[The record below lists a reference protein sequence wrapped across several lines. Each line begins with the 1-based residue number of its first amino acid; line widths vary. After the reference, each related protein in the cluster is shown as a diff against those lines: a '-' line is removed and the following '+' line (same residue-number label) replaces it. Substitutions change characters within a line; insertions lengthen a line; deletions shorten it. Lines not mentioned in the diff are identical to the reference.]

1 MQPEPDQ
8 ATITFTRD
16 LNSGLRRVFGTD
28 FNSDQERQSGGVA
41 AADFDN
47 DGDVDLLVVGGNTE
61 PNHLYANQGDGTFV
75 EIAADVGLDFVNWA
89 SGPAFGD
96 IDGDGDLDL
105 FIGAIDDTIFLLEN
119 RLDDVEA
126 GFVDITAGSGIIVDN
141 AISATFFDYDSDGYL
156 DLFLTHWGIKRQPG
170 EDTKTVWR
178 NNGDNTFENRSIE
191 TGIAAGLL
199 EADTDWSFTASFS
212 DIDGDADSDLLMAAD
227 FETSQVLLN
236 NGDGTF
242 TNVTDQDVI
251 VDQAGMGSAVGDFD
265 NDGDMD
271 WFVTSIFNL
280 DVDEGE
286 LFGNR
291 LYRNDGNGIF
301 SDVTDDSAT
310 RDGSWGW
317 RACAADFDNDTRI
330 DIAHVNGWREDP
342 NKDYAGDRVRLFHN
356 ISESSIVF
364 EDRAASS
371 GFDDRGQGRGIAC
384 FDAERDG
391 DIDIVISNN
400 DPANVVFFRNQT
412 DTSNHY
418 LAIRLG
424 GMGLNTFGVGAHIT
438 LTTDDGTQVRELGGI
453 NNFVSHNPFEVHF
466 GLGSATRADVTV
478 RWPDGETTMLTT
490 VEADQLLT
498 INQNSN

>member
-1 MQPEPDQ
+1 
-8 ATITFTRD
+8 
-16 LNSGLRRVFGTD
+16 
-28 FNSDQERQSGGVA
+28 
-41 AADFDN
+41 
-47 DGDVDLLVVGGNTE
+47 
-61 PNHLYANQGDGTFV
+61 
-75 EIAADVGLDFVNWA
+75 
-89 SGPAFGD
+89 
-96 IDGDGDLDL
+96 
-105 FIGAIDDTIFLLEN
+105 
-119 RLDDVEA
+119 
-126 GFVDITAGSGIIVDN
+126 
-141 AISATFFDYDSDGYL
+141 
-156 DLFLTHWGIKRQPG
+156 
-170 EDTKTVWR
+170 
-178 NNGDNTFENRSIE
+178 
-191 TGIAAGLL
+191 
-199 EADTDWSFTASFS
+199 
-212 DIDGDADSDLLMAAD
+212 MAAD

-317 RACAADFDNDTRI
+317 GACAADFDNDTRI